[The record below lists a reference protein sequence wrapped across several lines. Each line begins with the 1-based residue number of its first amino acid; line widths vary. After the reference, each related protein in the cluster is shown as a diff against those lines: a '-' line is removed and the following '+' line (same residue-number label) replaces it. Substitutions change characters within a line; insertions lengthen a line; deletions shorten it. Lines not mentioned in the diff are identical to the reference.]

1 MTLNFAVGV
10 VIGAA
15 AVALLVSGKRII
27 RYCVGLWRV
36 VASVEPRR
44 NAPDVR
50 AEQSREKDK
59 APPARA
65 SDDDPSRGSK

>member
-44 NAPDVR
+44 RGEDVPAQTHDANRTPHRTTSHDAPVR
-50 AEQSREKDK
+50 DAK
-59 APPARA
+59 
-65 SDDDPSRGSK
+65 